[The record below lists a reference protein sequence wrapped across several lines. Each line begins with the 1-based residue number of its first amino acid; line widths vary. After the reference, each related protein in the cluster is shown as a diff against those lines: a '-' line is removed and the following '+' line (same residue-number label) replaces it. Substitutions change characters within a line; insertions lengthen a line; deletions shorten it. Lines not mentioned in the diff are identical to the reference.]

1 MNYRLQQQHGSW
13 ANAYNRSPPPFPS
26 PPCLLLF
33 LILPSSYSSFLI
45 LNHPF
50 FPLALSPLSPP
61 LSLHPLILPPLTLT
75 PLNPPLLLFLL
86 CKPRPP
92 RVPSSASDS
101 FAPSGNDFCAP
112 YRRCWIRAIR
122 ASTMAGGGSSGGERM
137 RNRLRIDKGVERGTA
152 SPRLMA
158 IDGASCL

>member
-75 PLNPPLLLFLL
+75 PLNPTLLLFLL

-101 FAPSGNDFCAP
+101 FAPVRERLLRPLSALLDSRHSRVYNG
-112 YRRCWIRAIR
+112 RRRQQRRRENA
-122 ASTMAGGGSSGGERM
+122 
-137 RNRLRIDKGVERGTA
+137 K
-152 SPRLMA
+152 
-158 IDGASCL
+158 